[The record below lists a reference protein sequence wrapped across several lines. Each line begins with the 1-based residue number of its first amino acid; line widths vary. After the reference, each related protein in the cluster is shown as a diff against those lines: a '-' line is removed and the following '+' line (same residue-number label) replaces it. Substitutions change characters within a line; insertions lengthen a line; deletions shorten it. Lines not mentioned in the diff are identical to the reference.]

1 MYMAVKQVRATRS
14 LSVRVDIF
22 SRTLCT
28 LNRTSMVQMVPLL
41 CFYKRCLFSELTAEH
56 PFYFNF
62 EPTPLM
68 WYYCKMA
75 VSRATADGNQIVYE
89 FGGSETRLPSVRG
102 RSVMVV
108 HLKNDPS

>member
-1 MYMAVKQVRATRS
+1 
-14 LSVRVDIF
+14 
-22 SRTLCT
+22 
-28 LNRTSMVQMVPLL
+28 MVPLL

-75 VSRATADGNQIVYE
+75 VSRATADGNQIAKE
-89 FGGSETRLPSVRG
+89 FGGSEKDSQVYEGSRLWSFI
-102 RSVMVV
+102 
-108 HLKNDPS
+108 